1 MIFSS
6 PPSKKSTT
14 NFHLYRARWPKF
26 GVFFFFFFFFS
37 FLFLEGRVPPLLGDD
52 ASFFSFEQSP
62 NTLTKGHGGKNALFF
77 SSFTRA
83 KKVGGQGGRKYL
95 RRAAPL
101 LFFCALLRV
110 CNKPY
115 LFECPSR
122 LLRKM
127 KKGENRRRERESGVS
142 KSPPPPFSLSLQREK
157 NASADLQ
164 QRGRTAR
171 PCFFLPRGSST
182 TR

>member
-1 MIFSS
+1 MVDI
-6 PPSKKSTT
+6 
-14 NFHLYRARWPKF
+14 
-26 GVFFFFFFFFS
+26 S
-37 FLFLEGRVPPLLGDD
+37 FLLYQQKRKEIKLLIFPPHPPKSQQPIFTFTARPGRNSEMEERMLCDSPLLGDD
-52 ASFFSFEQSP
+52 ASSFSFEQSP

-127 KKGENRRRERESGVS
+127 KKGENRRRERESQACRRV
-142 KSPPPPFSLSLQREK
+142 PPPPFSLSLQREK
-157 NASADLQ
+157 NASADL
-164 QRGRTAR
+164 
-171 PCFFLPRGSST
+171 
-182 TR
+182 